1 VSRAPRNGNLA
12 YRLSVLYLLIL
23 GAAAIAAPWIAP
35 HSPTAQ
41 NLSLRFAA
49 PSRDHLLG
57 TDDFGRDVL
66 SRIIHGSRSALLVGI
81 VSVAIATALGMAA
94 GLLAALSPGIVDN
107 GVMLFMD
114 SLLSFP
120 TVLLAITVV
129 SFLGY
134 GLTQVMVAIGVIYSP
149 TFARLVRA
157 EALVIKT
164 EEYVE
169 ASRSLGSTT
178 LKVVFRH
185 IVPNLSGKVIVQASV
200 TFALAVVVE
209 ASLSYLGLGTQ
220 PPTPSWGLML
230 KDARNFLVQAP
241 WMALYPGLALA
252 LTVLSFNVLGDTLSE
267 RLNPRIGYGRRGA
280 CTGPPLGRSCQLLA
294 AAVCPPQRGRLDNA

>member
-1 VSRAPRNGNLA
+1 MTLSPRGGNLA
-12 YRLSVLYLLIL
+12 YRLVLLYLLVL

-35 HSPTAQ
+35 RSPTAQ
-41 NLSLRFAA
+41 DLSQRFAP
-49 PSRDHLLG
+49 PSAGHLLG

-66 SRIIHGSRSALLVGI
+66 SRIIHGSRSALLVGV
-81 VSVAIATALGMAA
+81 VSVTIAVALGMAA
-94 GLLAALSPGIVDN
+94 GLLAAMSSGLVDN
-107 GVMLFMD
+107 VVMLVMD

-134 GLTQVMVAIGVIYSP
+134 GLTQVMIAIGVIYSP

-169 ASRSLGSTT
+169 ASRSLGSRS

-230 KDARNFLVQAP
+230 KDARNYLVQAP
-241 WMALYPGLALA
+241 WMALYPGLVLA
-252 LTVLSFNVLGDTLSE
+252 FTVLSFNVIGDTLSE
-267 RLNPRIGYGRRGA
+267 RLNPKVG
-280 CTGPPLGRSCQLLA
+280 
-294 AAVCPPQRGRLDNA
+294 